1 MGWRLVGLRGA
12 MRQRKG
18 RKKIGPLEIFL
29 LLLLAVQ
36 LYLQITHDP
45 NEGKFRELRQMQTW
59 QAQPVPTWWAE
70 TQTAFW
76 TWKTP
81 TPGATLTLTHT
92 PTAPPLH
99 TPTPV
104 LRASPPAG
112 KAPEPGRGPT
122 VTRIEQGAEE
132 VD

>member
-1 MGWRLVGLRGA
+1 

-59 QAQPVPTWWAE
+59 QAQPVPTWWAG
-70 TQTAFW
+70 TATAFW
-76 TWKTP
+76 SWKTP

-92 PTAPPLH
+92 PT
-99 TPTPV
+99 
-104 LRASPPAG
+104 LRASSYPG
-112 KAPEPGRGPT
+112 IAPEADERPT
-122 VTRIEQGAEE
+122 MTVAEE
-132 VD
+132 RLEDGGP

>member
-1 MGWRLVGLRGA
+1 
-12 MRQRKG
+12 MRQNKG

-36 LYLQITHDP
+36 LYLQITRDP
-45 NEGKFRELRQMQTW
+45 NEDKFRELQQLQTW

-81 TPGATLTLTHT
+81 TPGVTLTFTL
-92 PTAPPLH
+92 
-99 TPTPV
+99 TPTPT
-104 LRASPPAG
+104 LRASAYPG
-112 KAPEPGRGPT
+112 IAPEADERPMVTVVEKRLKDDGR
-122 VTRIEQGAEE
+122 
-132 VD
+132 